1 MTDVEMRFFD
11 EYKKLDALCKDMYAF
26 EKGVTDYLNN
36 MEENFQQGTHTVRGW
51 DRDYRAIK
59 RLRHIRNLIG
69 HQMGNSGCTEA
80 DFNDL
85 QRIHLRFLQHEDPL
99 LLLKKAEY
107 EAEKA
112 DNKAENTMKYAKSE
126 AAYMPMR
133 RIVHRSTHKRQGGWY
148 TATIVL
154 LLAALAI
161 AVAGIAA
168 ILFTYA

>member
-1 MTDVEMRFFD
+1 MRFFD

-69 HQMGNSGCTEA
+69 HQTGSSGCTEA

-85 QRIHLRFLQHEDPL
+85 QRIHLRFCSMKTRFCCSKRLNTK
-99 LLLKKAEY
+99 LKKLII
-107 EAEKA
+107 KP
-112 DNKAENTMKYAKSE
+112 KI
-126 AAYMPMR
+126 R
-133 RIVHRSTHKRQGGWY
+133 
-148 TATIVL
+148 
-154 LLAALAI
+154 
-161 AVAGIAA
+161 
-168 ILFTYA
+168 

>member
-59 RLRHIRNLIG
+59 RLRHIRKLIG
-69 HQMGNSGCTEA
+69 HQTGSSGCTEA

-99 LLLKKAEY
+99 LLLEKAEY
-107 EAEKA
+107 NAEKDAAEGQRAAA
-112 DNKAENTMKYAKSE
+112 DAAVAAAPQQTLRRKAKGQSALRM
-126 AAYMPMR
+126 AAV
-133 RIVHRSTHKRQGGWY
+133 I
-148 TATIVL
+148 L
-154 LLAALAI
+154 LLFVMALA
-161 AVAGIAA
+161 AAGIAA
-168 ILFTYA
+168 IIFMFA

>member
-11 EYKKLDALCKDMYAF
+11 EYKKLEAFCKNAF
-26 EKGVTDYLNN
+26 SYEKGVTDYINE
-36 MEENFQQGTHTVRGW
+36 MEENFPQGTRLVHSW
-51 DRDYRAIK
+51 DRDYRVIK

-69 HQMGNSGCTEA
+69 HQTGNSGCTET

-85 QRIHLRFLQHEDPL
+85 QRMQLRFFRREDPL

-112 DNKAENTMKYAKSE
+112 TEE
-126 AAYMPMR
+126 QAAAFAAPRQQM
-133 RIVHRSTHKRQGGWY
+133 VHQSAQTPQSRWH
-148 TATIVL
+148 TAAVVL

-161 AVAGIAA
+161 AVTGIAA
-168 ILFTYA
+168 ILFVYV

>member
-1 MTDVEMRFFD
+1 MRFFD

-69 HQMGNSGCTEA
+69 HQTGSSDCTEA

-107 EAEKA
+107 NAEKDAAEGQRAAA
-112 DNKAENTMKYAKSE
+112 DAAFAAAPQQTLRRKAKGQSVHM
-126 AAYMPMR
+126 AAV
-133 RIVHRSTHKRQGGWY
+133 I
-148 TATIVL
+148 L
-154 LLAALAI
+154 LLFVMALA
-161 AVAGIAA
+161 AAGIAA
-168 ILFTYA
+168 IIFMFA

>member
-69 HQMGNSGCTEA
+69 HQTGSSGCTEA

-99 LLLKKAEY
+99 LLLEKAEY
-107 EAEKA
+107 IAEKDAAEGQRAAAGAAFA
-112 DNKAENTMKYAKSE
+112 DAPQQTLRRKAKGQSALRM
-126 AAYMPMR
+126 AAG
-133 RIVHRSTHKRQGGWY
+133 I
-148 TATIVL
+148 L
-154 LLAALAI
+154 LLFVMALAATGI
-161 AVAGIAA
+161 AVIIFMFA
-168 ILFTYA
+168 

>member
-1 MTDVEMRFFD
+1 MRFFD

-69 HQMGNSGCTEA
+69 HQTGSSGCTEA
-80 DFNDL
+80 DYNDL

-99 LLLKKAEY
+99 LLLEKAEY
-107 EAEKA
+107 EAEKDAAEGQRAAA
-112 DNKAENTMKYAKSE
+112 D
-126 AAYMPMR
+126 AAFAAAPQQTLR
-133 RIVHRSTHKRQGGWY
+133 RKTKGQSVHM
-148 TATIVL
+148 AAVIL
-154 LLAALAI
+154 LLFVMALA
-161 AVAGIAA
+161 AAGIAA
-168 ILFTYA
+168 IIFMFA

>member
-69 HQMGNSGCTEA
+69 HQTGSSGCTEA

-99 LLLKKAEY
+99 LLLEKAEY
-107 EAEKA
+107 IAEKDAAEGQRAAA
-112 DNKAENTMKYAKSE
+112 D
-126 AAYMPMR
+126 AAFAAAPQQTLR
-133 RIVHRSTHKRQGGWY
+133 RKTKGQS
-148 TATIVL
+148 
-154 LLAALAI
+154 ALCMA
-161 AVAGIAA
+161 AVA
-168 ILFTYA
+168 

>member
-69 HQMGNSGCTEA
+69 HKAGSSGCTEA

-99 LLLKKAEY
+99 LLLEKAEY
-107 EAEKA
+107 NAEKDAAEGQRAAAGAAFA
-112 DNKAENTMKYAKSE
+112 DAPQQTLRRKAKEQSALRM
-126 AAYMPMR
+126 AA
-133 RIVHRSTHKRQGGWY
+133 VT
-148 TATIVL
+148 L
-154 LLAALAI
+154 LLFVMALA
-161 AVAGIAA
+161 AAGIAA
-168 ILFTYA
+168 IIFMFA

>member
-69 HQMGNSGCTEA
+69 HEAGDSGCREA
-80 DFNDL
+80 DYLEL
-85 QRIHLRFLQHEDPL
+85 QKLHLRFLRREDSL
-99 LLLKKAEY
+99 ALLKKAEY
-107 EAEKA
+107 NAEKDA
-112 DNKAENTMKYAKSE
+112 AFAAAPQQTLRRKAKGQSALRM
-126 AAYMPMR
+126 AAV
-133 RIVHRSTHKRQGGWY
+133 I
-148 TATIVL
+148 L
-154 LLAALAI
+154 LLFVIALA
-161 AVAGIAA
+161 AAGIAA
-168 ILFTYA
+168 IIFMFA